1 MDAKGFV
8 RTAWCGHWRERE
20 LALGTLSPSFTS
32 AQSVTSREPLCG
44 VGCNPVLFRSGPESS
59 TEVLLCPGLL
69 AFCVNLSMRNFKSIH
84 LPPANARS
92 CQWQLDNPV
101 VASLQLLWDPVE
113 WFRGER
119 DWFHEGL
126 PLAARVRLVI
136 CSQCAFSSQVWMLS
150 LERSPR
156 VQLFSAQECP
166 ALFFGASRTT
176 ASLKFNPL
184 EKEKTA
190 VALGMNFRHVC

>member
-1 MDAKGFV
+1 MHK
-8 RTAWCGHWRERE
+8 AWHHM
-20 LALGTLSPSFTS
+20 SPSVGLVATLFCS
-32 AQSVTSREPLCG
+32 DLVQNLPLKSCCVLASWLSVS
-44 VGCNPVLFRSGPESS
+44 
-59 TEVLLCPGLL
+59 
-69 AFCVNLSMRNFKSIH
+69 NLSMRNFKSIH
-84 LPPANARS
+84 LPLANARS

-119 DWFHEGL
+119 DWFHKGL

-136 CSQCAFSSQVWMLS
+136 YSQCAFSSQVWMLS
-150 LERSPR
+150 LEGSPR

-166 ALFFGASRTT
+166 ALFFGTSRTT